1 MADHEWGKRTGHSR
15 LAPTAIAGQATFHGC
30 ISTIDVAR
38 QALVSQ
44 LPPSVALPQ
53 ADSSKYSCLLV
64 FGEQMEGATFFGGL
78 SVPWGLRYHEL
89 MVAIPFVRWEGA
101 PGEHLFVSGMI
112 CDFWPAVW
120 NGNFYYGFKKRLAQ
134 MSWSG
139 ERFSVADEGHRATF
153 HAVLRPGAEP
163 PGRSLDRIRAAAA
176 LSVLGHRDDG
186 SFVRSRFEWD
196 FREAAV
202 ESASLALTVGQH
214 FRELPLGAHSS
225 RNDDAYR
232 IRGMRWRLSWPTIAT
247 AL

>member
-1 MADHEWGKRTGHSR
+1 
-15 LAPTAIAGQATFHGC
+15 
-30 ISTIDVAR
+30 
-38 QALVSQ
+38 
-44 LPPSVALPQ
+44 
-53 ADSSKYSCLLV
+53 
-64 FGEQMEGATFFGGL
+64 
-78 SVPWGLRYHEL
+78 
-89 MVAIPFVRWEGA
+89 
-101 PGEHLFVSGMI
+101 MI

-186 SFVRSRFEWD
+186 SFVRSRFDWD

-225 RNDDAYR
+225 RNDDAYLLPPIDR
-232 IRGMRWRLSWPTIAT
+232 TPSFFETTLNEQIDLSLLAKLGPLSLDEMFRFNPGLNRRATPPNGPHRLLGPLSSREAFANAIEQYPSSPIRWVSDPRRCRGIELAICGGPRRRGH
-247 AL
+247 